1 MKRRR
6 FLHVAL
12 AVAAV
17 AALGFSAPA
26 LFGELSALAKP
37 GSGPEYI
44 CTHCRIG
51 ADAAGKCPLCQAEMK
66 KAGTYVCPS
75 CDTTSDK
82 PGKCPCGK
90 DYVKTEL
97 AAHKCD
103 GCGYWVSNETK
114 GCPVCKARQENK
126 TP

>member
-12 AVAAV
+12 AVAAI

-26 LFGELSALAKP
+26 LLGELSALAKP
-37 GSGPEYI
+37 GSGPESI

-51 ADAAGKCPLCQAEMK
+51 AEAAGKCP
-66 KAGTYVCPS
+66 
-75 CDTTSDK
+75 
-82 PGKCPCGK
+82 CGQ

-103 GCGYWVSNETK
+103 GCRYWVSNETK
-114 GCPVCKARQENK
+114 AARSARPGRRTKHPDSGRRESL
-126 TP
+126 PPGLAG